1 MTEERRGDDDRI
13 ADIQRVCHEVQA
25 TQVRMLEDHHR
36 LSTRVAL
43 VETRVTSHEREI
55 EGKLDILHREIR
67 DVNKLVAERM
77 KEEEADRKELISQ
90 QRATMRWLAGLV
102 VTVGGTL
109 FMFILSGMAK

>member
-1 MTEERRGDDDRI
+1 MDDDRI

-55 EGKLDILHREIR
+55 DGKLDMLHHEVRT
-67 DVNKLVAERM
+67 VNQLVAEHM
-77 KEEEADRKELISQ
+77 KEEEADRKELIAQ

-102 VTVGGTL
+102 FTTAGGL
-109 FMFILSGMAK
+109 IMFLLAELPK